1 MQIQYSHQDKDPI
14 YLQIVKQIKVQ
25 IMNGTLVANQPL
37 PSMRALASELRISV
51 ITTKR
56 AYEELEREGFIISQT
71 GKGSFV
77 AGKNMELLRE
87 VQLQNIE
94 QHLAQAVETAR
105 MSDISLEE
113 LQELLA
119 LLYGGESL

>member
-37 PSMRALASELRISV
+37 PSMRALANELRISV

-56 AYEELEREGFIISQT
+56 AYEELEKEGFITSVV

-77 AGKNMELLRE
+77 SNRPVDSIIQDYHRQLDDALNQLIHAAKALDLSADDVYLELRK
-87 VQLQNIE
+87 
-94 QHLAQAVETAR
+94 R
-105 MSDISLEE
+105 
-113 LQELLA
+113 
-119 LLYGGESL
+119 GF

>member
-25 IMNGTLVANQPL
+25 IMNSTLVANQPL
-37 PSMRALASELRISV
+37 PSMRALANELRISV

-56 AYEELEREGFIISQT
+56 AYEELEKEGFITSIV

-77 AGKNMELLRE
+77 CDRPVDSITQEHHRQLNDALNQLIEAAKALDLSADDVYLELRK
-87 VQLQNIE
+87 
-94 QHLAQAVETAR
+94 R
-105 MSDISLEE
+105 
-113 LQELLA
+113 
-119 LLYGGESL
+119 GF

>member
-37 PSMRALASELRISV
+37 PSMRALANELRVSV

-56 AYEELEREGFIISQT
+56 AYEELEKEGFITSVI

-77 AGKNMELLRE
+77 SNRPVDSIIQEHYRQLDDALNQLIEAAKALDLSADDVYLELRK
-87 VQLQNIE
+87 
-94 QHLAQAVETAR
+94 R
-105 MSDISLEE
+105 
-113 LQELLA
+113 
-119 LLYGGESL
+119 GF

>member
-37 PSMRALASELRISV
+37 PSMRALANELRISV

-56 AYEELEREGFIISQT
+56 AYEELEKEGFITSVV

-77 AGKNMELLRE
+77 SNRPVDSITQEHRRQLDDALNQLIDAAKALDLSADDVYLELRK
-87 VQLQNIE
+87 
-94 QHLAQAVETAR
+94 R
-105 MSDISLEE
+105 
-113 LQELLA
+113 
-119 LLYGGESL
+119 GF

>member
-37 PSMRALASELRISV
+37 PSMRALANELRISV

-56 AYEELEREGFIISQT
+56 AYEELEKEKLIHS
-71 GKGSFV
+71 V
-77 AGKNMELLRE
+77 AGKGFFVCDANTEYLRE
-87 VQLQNIE
+87 RKYIVLENRMAE
-94 QHLAQAVETAR
+94 VLADCKKAGMTK
-105 MSDISLEE
+105 EE
-113 LQELLA
+113 AITMVDELWA
-119 LLYGGESL
+119 L

>member
-56 AYEELEREGFIISQT
+56 AYEELEKEGFITSVV
-71 GKGSFV
+71 GKGCFV
-77 AGKNMELLRE
+77 SGRPVDSIIQEHHRQLNDAMNLVIEAAKALDLSADDVYLELRK
-87 VQLQNIE
+87 
-94 QHLAQAVETAR
+94 R
-105 MSDISLEE
+105 
-113 LQELLA
+113 
-119 LLYGGESL
+119 GF

>member
-37 PSMRALASELRISV
+37 PSMRALANELRISV

-56 AYEELEREGFIISQT
+56 AYEELEKEGFITSVI

-77 AGKNMELLRE
+77 SNRPVDSITQEHRRQLDDALNQLIDAAKALDLSADDVYLELRK
-87 VQLQNIE
+87 
-94 QHLAQAVETAR
+94 R
-105 MSDISLEE
+105 
-113 LQELLA
+113 
-119 LLYGGESL
+119 GF

>member
-37 PSMRALASELRISV
+37 PSMRALANELRVSV

-56 AYEELEREGFIISQT
+56 AYEELEKEGFITSVI

-77 AGKNMELLRE
+77 SNRPVDSIIQENYRQLDDALNQLIEAAKALDLSADDVYLELRK
-87 VQLQNIE
+87 
-94 QHLAQAVETAR
+94 R
-105 MSDISLEE
+105 
-113 LQELLA
+113 
-119 LLYGGESL
+119 GF

>member
-1 MQIQYSHQDKDPI
+1 MNISYSHQDKDPI

-37 PSMRALASELRISV
+37 PSMRALANELRVSV

-56 AYEELEREGFIISQT
+56 AYEELEKEGFITSVV

-77 AGKNMELLRE
+77 SNRPVDSIIQEHHRQLDDALNQLIHAAKALDLSADDVCLELRK
-87 VQLQNIE
+87 
-94 QHLAQAVETAR
+94 R
-105 MSDISLEE
+105 
-113 LQELLA
+113 
-119 LLYGGESL
+119 GF